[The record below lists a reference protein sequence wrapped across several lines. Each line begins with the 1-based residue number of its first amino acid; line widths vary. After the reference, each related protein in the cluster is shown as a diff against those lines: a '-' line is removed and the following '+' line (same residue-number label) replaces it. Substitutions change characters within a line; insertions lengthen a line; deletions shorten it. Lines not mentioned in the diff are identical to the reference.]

1 MWRGGSIL
9 EGGEMA
15 FWDAARRG
23 TLRGGLGALGGARA
37 RCVPPGRL
45 FDFASVCLCGGEVA
59 FWDAARRC
67 AAGDT
72 ALRVTVGATG
82 WGSGSPHSAWP
93 PFWLP
98 RSDWCLL
105 VPRGGGI
112 LGRCAAGWGALLGL
126 GLAAFCLAGSLIL
139 LVLACAAGRWHFGT
153 LRRISVSKS

>member
-1 MWRGGSIL
+1 M
-9 EGGEMA
+9 
-15 FWDAARRG
+15 
-23 TLRGGLGALGGARA
+23 
-37 RCVPPGRL
+37 
-45 FDFASVCLCGGEVA
+45 A

-153 LRRISVSKS
+153 LRGSRERGRVWFQLCVWGGGVGGGRGGLAPCKCSIKRKKP